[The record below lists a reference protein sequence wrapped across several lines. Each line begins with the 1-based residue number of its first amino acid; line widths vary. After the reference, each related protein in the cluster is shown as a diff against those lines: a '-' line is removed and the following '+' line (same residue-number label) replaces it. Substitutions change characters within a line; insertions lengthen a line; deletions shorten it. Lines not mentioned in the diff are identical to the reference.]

1 MISFPTYKMAT
12 GMADLAIRNNPF
24 PNISEG
30 LVSQTSRKKRGK
42 FPSAF
47 TRSLQVNGATPVDV
61 FNLM

>member
-12 GMADLAIRNNPF
+12 GIADLAIRNNTS

-30 LVSQTSRKKRGK
+30 LVSQTSRKKRGR

-47 TRSLQVNGATPVDV
+47 TRSLHVNGVTPVVV
-61 FNLM
+61 FILM